1 MAKLSHNPCSPPHQI
16 SSNSCSWLPASA
28 AIQFPLCSNCYG
40 TWQFVLVPARAPCV
54 WRHPGAPLSAQAPSG
69 RYAAALCSAATL
81 LSPKR
86 SRRSLAKVRPA
97 EVLRGTPDPIKLQR
111 PSSSTPLT
119 AGGTSSLHRLKTST
133 LAPASV
139 AKLLTFPHLLYFY
152 CTNRDAFRAQV
163 TWTFLPFAA
172 S

>member
-1 MAKLSHNPCSPPHQI
+1 MAWQNFHTTHAAHPIKSHQI
-16 SSNSCSWLPASA
+16 LAPGSLHLPQFNSPCA
-28 AIQFPLCSNCYG
+28 AIA
-40 TWQFVLVPARAPCV
+40 TVPGSSYLFQRVPRAFGGIQ
-54 WRHPGAPLSAQAPSG
+54 GAPLSAQAPSG

-81 LSPKR
+81 LYPKR

-139 AKLLTFPHLLYFY
+139 AKLLTFPHLLY